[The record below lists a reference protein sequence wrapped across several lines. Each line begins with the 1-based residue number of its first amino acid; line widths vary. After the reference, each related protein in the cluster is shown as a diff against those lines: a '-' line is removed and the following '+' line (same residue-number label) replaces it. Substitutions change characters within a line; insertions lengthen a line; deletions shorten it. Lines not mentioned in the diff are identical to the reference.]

1 MIKKIFILSAVTA
14 FLGLSAQKTH
24 TVAPK
29 ETPYGISKQ
38 YGLSIEELFQLNP
51 TKKESGL
58 KIGDVLTVSKTGSST
73 KTVTPKETPVK
84 TTPVASGTV
93 SGKTGTITLQPKQTI
108 YGITK
113 QYKISEADLRKL
125 NPELDSHLKIG
136 DKITLPLDNIQ
147 KYSDSAS
154 TNVAQTTTVVEKT
167 PEVKT
172 VTKTETVTSQPAK
185 GLYVVQEKDNY
196 YKISR
201 QFNLTQ
207 KQLFALNP
215 GLETAG
221 LKPGESIRVSG
232 SESSNAIKVEDNSQ
246 SHTISAPV
254 TKTVTTTQTSAP
266 NATSSASGNTS
277 TSEDDYVTY
286 TVQSGDTMFSIMNHF
301 NVTLDQLITLN
312 PNLSDGLKAG
322 MTLKIKKQDPMYSKK
337 AGDVLS
343 VVLMLPFGF
352 DANDAKYRTM
362 SMDFL
367 TGAKLAAERNAKT
380 GQKLDI
386 KVVDA
391 GNENTFK
398 NSLSQIN
405 QDNTDLIVGP
415 FFKSSIL
422 EVLNYVKQ
430 KSIPVVAPF
439 ANSPELFDYNN
450 LIIIETENSVYSD
463 RIVKEV
469 GQVYQ
474 DQKIYIVA
482 DNSKANANA
491 IKAGLDKS
499 LSKANVVIVN
509 SSNDIQL
516 ENNMMTGQSVP
527 VIAVLADDDESAGSA
542 FASKII
548 ALGKQTDGVKAFSM
562 FYSPS
567 FEKNVDDLSKASLV
581 YLMDRKINYDGD
593 FEKQILADYK
603 AKYCKA
609 PSKYAVIGFDV
620 MNDMLTRENK
630 KGEIFK
636 QIGKSQTQLATKFE
650 FVKAKPNG
658 AYINNGYRVV
668 RLMQ

>member
-1 MIKKIFILSAVTA
+1 MINKIFILSAVAA

-29 ETPYGISKQ
+29 ETPYGISRQ
-38 YGLSIEELFQLNP
+38 YGLSIDELYSLNP
-51 TKKESGL
+51 SKKEGGL
-58 KIGDVLTVSKTGSST
+58 KIGDILVISKTGSSS
-73 KTVTPKETPVK
+73 KTVTTKAAPT
-84 TTPVASGTV
+84 SV
-93 SGKTGTITLQPKQTI
+93 SAKTGTIILQPKQTV

-125 NPELDSHLKIG
+125 NPQLDSNLKIG
-136 DKITLPLDNIQ
+136 DKITLPLDSIQ
-147 KYSDSAS
+147 KYADSAS
-154 TNVAQTTTVVEKT
+154 NSAQATAVVETK
-167 PEVKT
+167 PEVKA
-172 VTKTETVTSQPAK
+172 VAKTETVTSEPAK
-185 GLYVVQEKDNY
+185 GTYVVQAKDNY
-196 YKISR
+196 YKISK

-215 GLETAG
+215 GLESTG
-221 LKPGESIRVSG
+221 LKPGETINVSG
-232 SESSNAIKVEDNSQ
+232 SDLINVEDNSQ
-246 SHTISAPV
+246 NNATSAPV
-254 TKTVTTTQTSAP
+254 TKAVASQTSAP
-266 NATSSASGNTS
+266 SASSAASGNTS

-286 TVQSGDTMFSIMNHF
+286 TVQSGDTMFSIMNRF

-312 PNLSDGLKAG
+312 PSLVDGLKAG
-322 MTLKIKKQDPMYSKK
+322 MILKIKKQDPMYSKK
-337 AGDVLS
+337 SGDVLS

-352 DANDAKYRTM
+352 DANDAKYRTL

-367 TGAKLAAERNAKT
+367 TGAKLAAERNAKA

-386 KVVDA
+386 KVIDA

-415 FFKSSIL
+415 FFKSSVL
-422 EVLNYVKQ
+422 EVLNHVKE
-430 KSIPVVAPF
+430 KKIPVVAPF
-439 ANSPELFDYNN
+439 ANSSDLFDYSN

-469 GQVYQ
+469 AQVYQ

-491 IKAGLDKS
+491 IKAGLEKS
-499 LSKANVVIVN
+499 LSKANIVIVN
-509 SSNDIQL
+509 SSSEIQL

-527 VIAVLADDDESAGSA
+527 VIAVLADDDDSAGSA
-542 FASKII
+542 FASKMIS
-548 ALGKQTDGVKAFSM
+548 LGKQTDGVKAFSM
-562 FYSPS
+562 FYNAS
-567 FEKNVDDLSKASLV
+567 FEKNIDDLSKTNLV
-581 YLMDRKINYDGD
+581 YLMDRKINYEGD
-593 FEKQILADYK
+593 FEKEILAAYK
-603 AKYCKA
+603 AKYCKS

-636 QIGKSQTQLATKFE
+636 QINKSQTQLATKFE

>member
-1 MIKKIFILSAVTA
+1 MINKIFILSAVIA

-29 ETPYGISKQ
+29 ETPYGISRQ
-38 YGLSIEELFQLNP
+38 YGLSIDELYQLNP
-51 TKKESGL
+51 SKKESGL

-73 KTVTPKETPVK
+73 KTVTPKVTPVK
-84 TTPVASGTV
+84 TTPVAPANV
-93 SGKTGTITLQPKQTI
+93 SGKTGTITLQPKQTV

-147 KYSDSAS
+147 KYADSAS
-154 TNVAQTTTVVEKT
+154 TSVSQTMTVVEKT

-172 VTKTETVTSQPAK
+172 VTKTETVASEPAK
-185 GLYVVQEKDNY
+185 GMYVVQAKDNY
-196 YKISR
+196 YKISK

-215 GLETAG
+215 DLETTG
-221 LKPGESIRVSG
+221 LKPGEAIKVSG
-232 SESSNAIKVEDNSQ
+232 SDLINVEDNSQ
-246 SHTISAPV
+246 NNTISAPV
-254 TKTVTTTQTSAP
+254 TKTVSTIQAQTSAP
-266 NATSSASGNTS
+266 SATSSASGNTS

-312 PNLSDGLKAG
+312 PNLSEGLKAG

-367 TGAKLAAERNAKT
+367 TGAKLAAERNAKI

-439 ANSPELFDYNN
+439 ANSPDLFDYNN

-469 GQVYQ
+469 SQVYQ

-491 IKAGLDKS
+491 IKAGLEKS

-567 FEKNVDDLSKASLV
+567 FEKNVDDLSRSSLV

-593 FEKQILADYK
+593 FEKQVLADYK
-603 AKYCKA
+603 AKYCKS

-636 QIGKSQTQLATKFE
+636 QINKSQTQLATKFE

>member
-1 MIKKIFILSAVTA
+1 MIKKIFILSGLIG

-24 TVAPK
+24 TVIAK

-38 YGLSIEELFQLNP
+38 YGLTVDELYRMNP
-51 TKKESGL
+51 SVKDNGL
-58 KIGDVLTVSKTGSST
+58 KIGDVIVVSKSGSST
-73 KTVTPKETPVK
+73 KTATSKPAATTASVK
-84 TTPVASGTV
+84 

-113 QYKISEADLRKL
+113 QYQISEADLRKL
-125 NPELDSHLKIG
+125 NPELDSHMKIG
-136 DKITLPLDNIQ
+136 DKITLPSDNIQ
-147 KYSDSAS
+147 KFGGSA
-154 TNVAQTTTVVEKT
+154 TATVAQTKTTERPT
-167 PEVKT
+167 EVKT
-172 VTKTETVTSQPAK
+172 VTKTETISSDK
-185 GLYVVQEKDNY
+185 GLYIVQPKDNY

-215 GLETAG
+215 GLEASG
-221 LKPGESIRVSG
+221 LKPGEAIRVSNG
-232 SESSNAIKVEDNSQ
+232 NATVNSASSDSIKVEDNSQ
-246 SHTISAPV
+246 SNATSAPV
-254 TKTVTTTQTSAP
+254 TETTRTV
-266 NATSSASGNTS
+266 SASEPVS
-277 TSEDDYVTY
+277 SSISSSEDDYVTY
-286 TVQSGDTMFSIMNHF
+286 TVQSGDTMFSIMNRF
-301 NVTLDQLITLN
+301 NVTLDQLISLN
-312 PNLSDGLKAG
+312 PNLADGLKAG

-337 AGDVLS
+337 SGDVLS

-367 TGAKLAAERNAKT
+367 TGAKLAAERNAT
-380 GQKLDI
+380 NGQKLDI

-391 GNENTFK
+391 GNETTFK

-405 QDNTDLIVGP
+405 PDNTDLIVGP
-415 FFKSSIL
+415 FFKSSVL
-422 EVLNYVKQ
+422 EVLRFVNDK
-430 KSIPVVAPF
+430 KIPVVAPF
-439 ANSPELFDYNN
+439 ANSEDLFDYSN

-491 IKAGLDKS
+491 IKAGLEKS
-499 LSKANVVIVN
+499 LSKPNVVIVN
-509 SSNDIQL
+509 SSSDIQL

-527 VIAVLADDDESAGSA
+527 VIAILADDDESAGAA

-548 ALGKQTDGVKAFSM
+548 ALGKQTEGVKAFSM

-593 FEKQILADYK
+593 FEKEILAAYK
-603 AKYCKA
+603 GKYCKT

>member
-1 MIKKIFILSAVTA
+1 MIKKIFILSGLIG

-24 TVAPK
+24 TVLAK

-38 YGLSIEELFQLNP
+38 YGLTVDELYQLNP
-51 TKKESGL
+51 SKRDGGL
-58 KIGDVLTVSKTGSST
+58 KIGDVIVVSKGGGGT
-73 KTVTPKETPVK
+73 KTVASTPASTNSVAK
-84 TTPVASGTV
+84 T
-93 SGKTGTITLQPKQTI
+93 GKTGTITLKPKQTI

-113 QYKISEADLRKL
+113 QYQISEADLRKL
-125 NPELDSHLKIG
+125 NPELDSHMKIG
-136 DKITLPLDNIQ
+136 EKITLPLDNIQ
-147 KYSDSAS
+147 KFGGSSSA
-154 TNVAQTTTVVEKT
+154 TVAQTTTTTEK
-167 PEVKT
+167 PAEVKT
-172 VTKTETVTSQPAK
+172 VTKTEAASSDK
-185 GLYVVQEKDNY
+185 GLYVVQAKDNY

-215 GLETAG
+215 GLESTG
-221 LKPGESIRVSG
+221 LKPGEAIRVSG
-232 SESSNAIKVEDNSQ
+232 SDVVAGSNSIKVEDNSQ
-246 SHTISAPV
+246 SNTTSAPA
-254 TKTVTTTQTSAP
+254 TKTTTQTTVSEP
-266 NATSSASGNTS
+266 VKTS
-277 TSEDDYVTY
+277 TVAVSSEDDFVTY
-286 TVQSGDTMFSIMNHF
+286 TVQSGDTMFSIMNRF
-301 NVTLDQLITLN
+301 NVTLDQLISLN

-337 AGDVLS
+337 SGDVLS
-343 VVLMLPFGF
+343 VVLMLPFGY

-367 TGAKLAAERNAKT
+367 TGAKLAAERNAT
-380 GQKLDI
+380 NGQKLDI

-391 GNENTFK
+391 GNETTFK

-405 QDNTDLIVGP
+405 PDNTDLIVGP
-415 FFKSSIL
+415 FFKSSVL
-422 EVLNYVKQ
+422 EVLRFVNDK
-430 KSIPVVAPF
+430 KIPVVAPF
-439 ANSPELFDYNN
+439 ANSEDLFDYSN

-491 IKAGLDKS
+491 IKAGLEKS
-499 LSKANVVIVN
+499 LSKPNVVIVN
-509 SSNDIQL
+509 SSSEIQL

-527 VIAVLADDDESAGSA
+527 VIAILADDDESAGNA

-548 ALGKQTDGVKAFSM
+548 ALGKQTEGVKAFSM

-593 FEKQILADYK
+593 FEKEILAAYK
-603 AKYCKA
+603 GKYCKT

>member
-1 MIKKIFILSAVTA
+1 MIKKIFILSALAA

-29 ETPYGISKQ
+29 ETPYGISRQ
-38 YGLSIEELFQLNP
+38 YGLSIDELYQLNP
-51 TKKESGL
+51 SKKDGGL
-58 KIGDVLTVSKTGSST
+58 KIGDVLVVAKTGNSV
-73 KTVTPKETPVK
+73 KAVTPVK
-84 TTPVASGTV
+84 ATPATSGPV
-93 SGKTGTITLQPKQTI
+93 SGKTGTITLQPKQTV

-136 DKITLPLDNIQ
+136 DKITLPLDRVQ
-147 KYSDSAS
+147 KYADSA
-154 TNVAQTTTVVEKT
+154 ATTTVLEKT
-167 PEVKT
+167 AEEKT
-172 VTKTETVTSQPAK
+172 VTTTETVTTEPAK
-185 GLYVVQEKDNY
+185 GMYIIQERDNY
-196 YKISR
+196 YKISK

-215 GLETAG
+215 GLETTG
-221 LKPGESIRVSG
+221 LKPGEAIKVSG
-232 SESSNAIKVEDNSQ
+232 SDLINVEDNSQ
-246 SHTISAPV
+246 NSSTSAPV
-254 TKTVTTTQTSAP
+254 TKTVSTPLASAP
-266 NATSSASGNTS
+266 SATSSASGNTS

-301 NVTLDQLITLN
+301 NVTLDQLISLN
-312 PNLSDGLKAG
+312 PNLVDGLKAG

-367 TGAKLAAERNAKT
+367 TGAKLAAERNANA

-391 GNENTFK
+391 GNEITFK

-415 FFKSSIL
+415 FFKSSVL

-430 KSIPVVAPF
+430 KNIPVVAPF
-439 ANSPELFDYNN
+439 ANSQDLFDYKN
-450 LIIIETENSVYSD
+450 LIIIETESSVYSD

-469 GQVYQ
+469 SQVYQ

-482 DNSKANANA
+482 DHSKANANA
-491 IKAGLDKS
+491 IKTGLEKS
-499 LSKANVVIVN
+499 LSKANVVIV
-509 SSNDIQL
+509 SSSAEIQL

-527 VIAVLADDDESAGSA
+527 VIAVLADDDDAAGSA

-548 ALGKQTDGVKAFSM
+548 ALGKQTEGIKAFSM

-567 FEKNVDDLSKASLV
+567 FEKNADDLSKASLV

-593 FEKQILADYK
+593 FEKEILAAYK

>member
-1 MIKKIFILSAVTA
+1 MIKKIFILSGLIA

-38 YGLSIEELFQLNP
+38 YGLTIDELYQLNP
-51 TKKESGL
+51 SKKEGGL
-58 KIGDVLTVSKTGSST
+58 KIGDIIVVSKSGGSS
-73 KTVTPKETPVK
+73 K
-84 TTPVASGTV
+84 TTTSTTAPVTSGNKN
-93 SGKTGTITLQPKQTI
+93 GKTGTIILQPKQTI

-113 QYKISEADLRKL
+113 QYNISEADLRKL
-125 NPELDSHLKIG
+125 NPELDSHMKIG
-136 DKITLPLDNIQ
+136 DLITLPLDNIGRYGGNTVTA
-147 KYSDSAS
+147 KPA
-154 TNVAQTTTVVEKT
+154 TTTPAE
-167 PEVKT
+167 
-172 VTKTETVTSQPAK
+172 TKTIPKETVSETGK
-185 GLYVVQEKDNY
+185 GTYVVQAKDNY

-215 GLETAG
+215 GLETTG
-221 LKPGESIRVSG
+221 LKPGEAIRVSG
-232 SESSNAIKVEDNSQ
+232 SYDSNSIKVEDNSQ
-246 SHTISAPV
+246 NNTISAPV
-254 TKTVTTTQTSAP
+254 TKTTSQTTTVSEPVKTVSNSTFPTS
-266 NATSSASGNTS
+266 
-277 TSEDDYVTY
+277 SEDDYVTY

-312 PNLSDGLKAG
+312 PSLSNGLKAG

-337 AGDVLS
+337 NGDVLS

-367 TGAKLAAERNAKT
+367 TGAKLAAERNAGS

-386 KVVDA
+386 KVIDA

-405 QDNTDLIVGP
+405 QDNTDLVVGP
-415 FFKSSIL
+415 FFKSSVL
-422 EVLNYVKQ
+422 EVLNYVNDK
-430 KSIPVVAPF
+430 KIPVVAPF

-469 GQVYQ
+469 SQVYK

-491 IKAGLDKS
+491 IKAGLEKS
-499 LSKANVVIVN
+499 LSKANIVLVN
-509 SSNDIQL
+509 SSSDIQL

-527 VIAVLADDDESAGSA
+527 VIAVLADDDESAGAA

-548 ALGKQTDGVKAFSM
+548 ALGKQTEGVKAFSM

-593 FEKQILADYK
+593 FEKEILADYK
-603 AKYCKA
+603 AKYCKT

-668 RLMQ
+668 RLIQ

>member
-1 MIKKIFILSAVTA
+1 MIKKIFILSGLIG

-38 YGLSIEELFQLNP
+38 YGITIDELYQLNP
-51 TKKESGL
+51 SKKEGGL
-58 KIGDVLTVSKTGSST
+58 KIGDVIVVSKSGSS
-73 KTVTPKETPVK
+73 K
-84 TTPVASGTV
+84 TTASTSSPVTTTSVNKT
-93 SGKTGTITLQPKQTI
+93 GKTGTITLQPKQTI

-113 QYKISEADLRKL
+113 QYQISESELRKL
-125 NPELDSHLKIG
+125 NPELDSHMKIG
-136 DKITLPLDNIQ
+136 DKIILPLDNLQ
-147 KYSDSAS
+147 KFGGSAPA
-154 TNVAQTTTVVEKT
+154 TVVQTTTTTTTEK
-167 PEVKT
+167 PAEVKT
-172 VTKTETVTSQPAK
+172 VTKTETNSSDK
-185 GLYVVQEKDNY
+185 GLYVVQAKDNY

-215 GLETAG
+215 GLETTG
-221 LKPGESIRVSG
+221 LKPGEAIRVSG
-232 SESSNAIKVEDNSQ
+232 SDSAASSSNSIKVEDNSQ
-246 SHTISAPV
+246 SNTTSAPV
-254 TKTVTTTQTSAP
+254 TKTTTQTTVSEPAKIS
-266 NATSSASGNTS
+266 NAIS
-277 TSEDDYVTY
+277 SEDDYVTY
-286 TVQSGDTMFSIMNHF
+286 TVQSGDTMFSIMSRF
-301 NVTLDQLITLN
+301 NATLDQLISLN
-312 PNLSDGLKAG
+312 PNLADGLKAG
-322 MTLKIKKQDPMYSKK
+322 MTLKIKKQDPTYSKK
-337 AGDVLS
+337 NGDVLS
-343 VVLMLPFGF
+343 VVLMLPFGY

-362 SMDFL
+362 SIDFL
-367 TGAKLAAERNAKT
+367 TGAKLAAERNAT
-380 GQKLDI
+380 NGQKLDI

-391 GNENTFK
+391 GNETTFK

-405 QDNTDLIVGP
+405 PENTDLIVGP
-415 FFKSSIL
+415 FFKSSVL
-422 EVLNYVKQ
+422 EVLRFVNDK
-430 KSIPVVAPF
+430 KIPVVAPF
-439 ANSPELFDYNN
+439 ANSEDLFDYSN

-463 RIVKEV
+463 RIVKEI

-491 IKAGLDKS
+491 IKAGLEKS
-499 LSKANVVIVN
+499 LSKPNVVIVN
-509 SSNDIQL
+509 SSSEIQL

-527 VIAVLADDDESAGSA
+527 VIAVLADDDESAGAA
-542 FASKII
+542 FASKVI
-548 ALGKQTDGVKAFSM
+548 ALGKQTEGVKAFSM

-593 FEKQILADYK
+593 FEKEILAAYK
-603 AKYCKA
+603 GKYCKT

>member
-1 MIKKIFILSAVTA
+1 MIKKIFILSGLIS

-24 TVAPK
+24 TVLAK

-38 YGLSIEELFQLNP
+38 YGLTVDELYRMNP
-51 TKKESGL
+51 SAKDNGL
-58 KIGDVLTVSKTGSST
+58 KIGDVIVVSKNGAGSKS
-73 KTVTPKETPVK
+73 
-84 TTPVASGTV
+84 TTPVSTTPAAK

-113 QYKISEADLRKL
+113 QYQISEADLRKL
-125 NPELDSHLKIG
+125 NPELDSHMKIG

-147 KYSDSAS
+147 KFGGSFSSTVAKGSTEKPTDVKPAVKTEAS
-154 TNVAQTTTVVEKT
+154 TD
-167 PEVKT
+167 
-172 VTKTETVTSQPAK
+172 K
-185 GLYVVQEKDNY
+185 GLYIVQAKDNY

-215 GLETAG
+215 GLETSG
-221 LKPGESIRVSG
+221 LKPGEAIRI
-232 SESSNAIKVEDNSQ
+232 SESDSITGSSSNSIKIEDNYQ
-246 SHTISAPV
+246 NNTASAPA
-254 TKTVTTTQTSAP
+254 TQTINETVSEPVKSASA
-266 NATSSASGNTS
+266 ATSS
-277 TSEDDYVTY
+277 EDDFVTY
-286 TVQSGDTMFSIMNHF
+286 TVQSGDTMFGIMNRF
-301 NVTLDQLITLN
+301 NVTLDQLISLN
-312 PNLSDGLKAG
+312 PNLADGLKAG

-337 AGDVLS
+337 SGDVLS

-367 TGAKLAAERNAKT
+367 TGAKLAAERNAKS

-405 QDNTDLIVGP
+405 PDNTDLIIGP
-415 FFKSSIL
+415 FFKSSVL
-422 EVLNYVKQ
+422 EVLRFVNDK
-430 KSIPVVAPF
+430 KIPVVAPF
-439 ANSPELFDYNN
+439 ANSEDLFDYNN

-474 DQKIYIVA
+474 DQKIFIVA

-491 IKAGLDKS
+491 IKAGLEKS
-499 LSKANVVIVN
+499 LSKPNVVIVN
-509 SSNDIQL
+509 SSSEIQL
-516 ENNMMTGQSVP
+516 ENNMMTGQLVP
-527 VIAVLADDDESAGSA
+527 VIAILADDDESAGAA

-593 FEKQILADYK
+593 FEKEILAAYK
-603 AKYCKA
+603 DKYCKTH
-609 PSKYAVIGFDV
+609 SKYAVIGFDV

>member
-1 MIKKIFILSAVTA
+1 MINKIFILSAVAA

-29 ETPYGISKQ
+29 ETPYGISRQ
-38 YGLSIEELFQLNP
+38 YGLSIDELYSLNP
-51 TKKESGL
+51 SKKEGGL
-58 KIGDVLTVSKTGSST
+58 KIGDILVISKTGSSS
-73 KTVTPKETPVK
+73 KTVTTKAAPT
-84 TTPVASGTV
+84 SV
-93 SGKTGTITLQPKQTI
+93 SAKTGTIILQPKQTV

-125 NPELDSHLKIG
+125 NPQLDSNLKIG
-136 DKITLPLDNIQ
+136 DKITLPLDSIQ
-147 KYSDSAS
+147 KYADSAS
-154 TNVAQTTTVVEKT
+154 NSAQATAVVETK
-167 PEVKT
+167 PEVKA
-172 VTKTETVTSQPAK
+172 VAKTETVTSEPAK
-185 GLYVVQEKDNY
+185 GTYVVQAKDNY
-196 YKISR
+196 YKISK

-215 GLETAG
+215 GLESTG
-221 LKPGESIRVSG
+221 LKPGETINVSG
-232 SESSNAIKVEDNSQ
+232 SDLINMQDNSQ
-246 SHTISAPV
+246 NNATSAPV
-254 TKTVTTTQTSAP
+254 TKAVASQTSAP
-266 NATSSASGNTS
+266 SASSAASGNTS

-286 TVQSGDTMFSIMNHF
+286 TVQSGDTMFSIMNRF

-312 PNLSDGLKAG
+312 PSLVDGLKAG
-322 MTLKIKKQDPMYSKK
+322 MILKIKKQDPMYSKK
-337 AGDVLS
+337 SGDVLS

-352 DANDAKYRTM
+352 DANDAKYRTL

-367 TGAKLAAERNAKT
+367 TGAKLAAERNAKA

-386 KVVDA
+386 KVIDA

-415 FFKSSIL
+415 FFKSSVL
-422 EVLNYVKQ
+422 EVLNHVKE
-430 KSIPVVAPF
+430 KKIPVVAPF
-439 ANSPELFDYNN
+439 ANSSDLFDYSN

-469 GQVYQ
+469 AQVYQ

-491 IKAGLDKS
+491 IKAGLEKS
-499 LSKANVVIVN
+499 LSKANIVIVN
-509 SSNDIQL
+509 SSSEIQL

-527 VIAVLADDDESAGSA
+527 VIAVLADDDDSAGSA
-542 FASKII
+542 FASKMIS
-548 ALGKQTDGVKAFSM
+548 LGKQTDGVKAFSM
-562 FYSPS
+562 FYNAS
-567 FEKNVDDLSKASLV
+567 FEKNIDDLSKTNLV
-581 YLMDRKINYDGD
+581 YLMDRKINYEGD
-593 FEKQILADYK
+593 FEKEILAAYK
-603 AKYCKA
+603 AKYCKS

-636 QIGKSQTQLATKFE
+636 QINKSQTQLATKFE

>member
-1 MIKKIFILSAVTA
+1 MINKIFILSAVVA

-29 ETPYGISKQ
+29 ETPYGISRQ
-38 YGLSIEELFQLNP
+38 YGLSIDELYQLNP
-51 TKKESGL
+51 SKKDGGL
-58 KIGDVLTVSKTGSST
+58 KIGDVLVVAKTGTAT
-73 KTVTPKETPVK
+73 KTVTPKVTQ
-84 TTPVASGTV
+84 VATV
-93 SGKTGTITLQPKQTI
+93 SASGKTGTITLQPKQTV

-113 QYKISEADLRKL
+113 QYKISEADIRKL

-147 KYSDSAS
+147 KYADSSAS
-154 TNVAQTTTVVEKT
+154 TAVAQTTPVVEKT
-167 PEVKT
+167 SEVKPIS
-172 VTKTETVTSQPAK
+172 KTESATSEPAK
-185 GLYVVQEKDNY
+185 GMYVVQAKDNY
-196 YKISR
+196 YKISK

-215 GLETAG
+215 GLETTG
-221 LKPGESIRVSG
+221 LKPGEAIKVSG
-232 SESSNAIKVEDNSQ
+232 SDLISVEDNSQ
-246 SHTISAPV
+246 NNTNSAPV
-254 TKTVTTTQTSAP
+254 TQPVSAAQTQTSAP
-266 NATSSASGNTS
+266 SATTSASGKTS

-301 NVTLDQLITLN
+301 NVTLDQLISLN

-367 TGAKLAAERNAKT
+367 TGAKLAAERNAKS

-391 GNENTFK
+391 GNEVTFK

-430 KSIPVVAPF
+430 KNIPVVAPF
-439 ANSPELFDYNN
+439 ANSPDLFDYNN

-469 GQVYQ
+469 SQVYQ

-491 IKAGLDKS
+491 IKTGLEKS

-509 SSNDIQL
+509 SSADIQL

-527 VIAVLADDDESAGSA
+527 VIAVLADDDDSAGAA

-548 ALGKQTDGVKAFSM
+548 ALGKQTSGVKAFSM

-567 FEKNVDDLSKASLV
+567 FEKNVDDLSRSSLV

-593 FEKQILADYK
+593 FEKEILAAYK

-650 FVKAKPNG
+650 FVKARPNG

>member
-1 MIKKIFILSAVTA
+1 MIKKIFILSGLIG

-38 YGLSIEELFQLNP
+38 YGLTIDELYRMNP
-51 TKKESGL
+51 SAKENGL
-58 KIGDVLTVSKTGSST
+58 KIGDVIIVSKNGGNA
-73 KTVTPKETPVK
+73 KP
-84 TTPVASGTV
+84 TTSVSAPAASPAK
-93 SGKTGTITLQPKQTI
+93 SGKTGFITLQPKQTI

-113 QYKISEADLRKL
+113 QYQISEADLRKL
-125 NPELDSHLKIG
+125 NPELDSHMKIG
-136 DKITLPLDNIQ
+136 DKIILPLDNIQ
-147 KYSDSAS
+147 KFGGSAPA
-154 TNVAQTTTVVEKT
+154 TVAQTTTATTTEK
-167 PEVKT
+167 PVEVKT
-172 VTKTETVTSQPAK
+172 VTKTETVSSDK
-185 GLYVVQEKDNY
+185 GLYVVQTKDNY

-215 GLETAG
+215 GLESSG
-221 LKPGESIRVSG
+221 LKPGEAIRVSG
-232 SESSNAIKVEDNSQ
+232 SDVVASSSQSIKVEDNSQ
-246 SHTISAPV
+246 SDTSSAPI
-254 TKTVTTTQTSAP
+254 TKTTTQTTVSEPAK
-266 NATSSASGNTS
+266 TSSSVTS
-277 TSEDDYVTY
+277 SEDDFVTY
-286 TVQSGDTMFSIMNHF
+286 TVQSGDTMFSIMNRF
-301 NVTLDQLITLN
+301 NVTLDQLISLN
-312 PNLSDGLKAG
+312 PNLADGLKAG

-367 TGAKLAAERNAKT
+367 TGAKLAAERNAAN

-415 FFKSSIL
+415 FFKSSVV
-422 EVLNYVKQ
+422 EVLNYVNDK
-430 KSIPVVAPF
+430 KIPVVAPF
-439 ANSPELFDYNN
+439 ANAPELFDYNN

-469 GQVYQ
+469 SQVYK
-474 DQKIYIVA
+474 DQKIFIVA

-491 IKAGLDKS
+491 IKAGLEKS
-499 LSKANVVIVN
+499 LPKANVVIVN

-527 VIAVLADDDESAGSA
+527 VIAILADDDESAGNA

-548 ALGKQTDGVKAFSM
+548 SLGKQTEGVKAFSM

-593 FEKQILADYK
+593 FEKEILAAYK
-603 AKYCKA
+603 AKYCKT

>member
-1 MIKKIFILSAVTA
+1 MINKIFILSAVIA

-38 YGLSIEELFQLNP
+38 YGLSIDELYKLNP
-51 TKKESGL
+51 SKKDGGL
-58 KIGDVLTVSKTGSST
+58 KIGDVLVVAKTGSSA
-73 KTVTPKETPVK
+73 KTVTTKVSP
-84 TTPVASGTV
+84 TTVVST
-93 SGKTGTITLQPKQTI
+93 SGKTGTIILQPKQTV

-147 KYSDSAS
+147 KYSDSSANVTQS
-154 TNVAQTTTVVEKT
+154 TTIAETK
-167 PEVKT
+167 PA
-172 VTKTETVTSQPAK
+172 TKTETLTSQAGK
-185 GLYVVQEKDNY
+185 GLYVVQAKDNY
-196 YKISR
+196 YKISK

-215 GLETAG
+215 GLETTG
-221 LKPGESIRVSG
+221 LKPGEAIKVSG
-232 SESSNAIKVEDNSQ
+232 SDLINVEDNSQ
-246 SHTISAPV
+246 NNTISAPV
-254 TKTVTTTQTSAP
+254 TKTVATTQTQTSAP
-266 NATSSASGNTS
+266 SATSSASGNTS

-312 PNLSDGLKAG
+312 PNLVDGLKAG

-337 AGDVLS
+337 SGDILS

-367 TGAKLAAERNAKT
+367 TGAKLAAERNAKI

-422 EVLNYVKQ
+422 EVLNYVNDK
-430 KSIPVVAPF
+430 KIPVVAPF
-439 ANSPELFDYNN
+439 ANSEDLFDYNN

-469 GQVYQ
+469 AQVYQ

-491 IKAGLDKS
+491 IKTGLEKS
-499 LSKANVVIVN
+499 LPKANVVIVN

-548 ALGKQTDGVKAFSM
+548 ALGKQTEGVKAFSM
-562 FYSPS
+562 FYNAS

-593 FEKQILADYK
+593 FEKEILADYK

-636 QIGKSQTQLATKFE
+636 QINKSQTQLATKFE

>member
-1 MIKKIFILSAVTA
+1 MINKIFILSAVTA

-29 ETPYGISKQ
+29 ETPYGISRQ
-38 YGLSIEELFQLNP
+38 YGLSIDELYQLNP
-51 TKKESGL
+51 SKKDEGL
-58 KIGDVLTVSKTGSST
+58 KIGDILVVAKTGSAT
-73 KTVTPKETPVK
+73 KTVTTKVTPATAV
-84 TTPVASGTV
+84 TT
-93 SGKTGTITLQPKQTI
+93 SGKTGTITLQPKQTV

-125 NPELDSHLKIG
+125 NPQLDSNLKIG
-136 DKITLPLDNIQ
+136 DKITLPLDSIQ
-147 KYSDSAS
+147 KYADSAS
-154 TNVAQTTTVVEKT
+154 NVAQTTTVAET
-167 PEVKT
+167 QPEVKT
-172 VTKTETVTSQPAK
+172 VTKTETVTSEPAK
-185 GLYVVQEKDNY
+185 GSYVVQAKDNY
-196 YKISR
+196 YKISK

-215 GLETAG
+215 GLESTG
-221 LKPGESIRVSG
+221 LKPGETIKVSG
-232 SESSNAIKVEDNSQ
+232 SDLINVEDNSQ
-246 SHTISAPV
+246 NSSTSAPV
-254 TKTVTTTQTSAP
+254 TKTVTTTQTPVPSAM
-266 NATSSASGNTS
+266 SSASGNTS

-286 TVQSGDTMFSIMNHF
+286 SVQSGDTMFSIMNHF

-312 PNLSDGLKAG
+312 PSLSGGLKAG

-367 TGAKLAAERNAKT
+367 TGAKLAAERNAST

-391 GNENTFK
+391 GNEVTFK

-422 EVLNYVKQ
+422 EVLNYVKE
-430 KSIPVVAPF
+430 KKIPVVAPF
-439 ANSPELFDYNN
+439 ANSADLFDYSN
-450 LIIIETENSVYSD
+450 LIIVETENSVYSD

-469 GQVYQ
+469 SQVYQ

-491 IKAGLDKS
+491 IKAGLEKS
-499 LSKANVVIVN
+499 LSKANIVIVN
-509 SSNDIQL
+509 SSNEIQL

-527 VIAVLADDDESAGSA
+527 VIAVLADDDDSAGNA
-542 FASKII
+542 FASKLIS
-548 ALGKQTDGVKAFSM
+548 LGKQNDGVKAFSM
-562 FYSPS
+562 FYNAS
-567 FEKNVDDLSKASLV
+567 FEKNVDDLSKTSLV
-581 YLMDRKINYDGD
+581 YLMDRKINYEGD
-593 FEKQILADYK
+593 FEKEILAAYK

-636 QIGKSQTQLATKFE
+636 QINKSQTQLATKFE

>member
-1 MIKKIFILSAVTA
+1 MIKKIFILSGLIG

-38 YGLSIEELFQLNP
+38 YGLTVDELYRLNP
-51 TKKESGL
+51 SAKENGL
-58 KIGDVLTVSKTGSST
+58 KIGDVVLVSKSGSASKSVVSAPAVTSATKAGKTGS
-73 KTVTPKETPVK
+73 
-84 TTPVASGTV
+84 
-93 SGKTGTITLQPKQTI
+93 ITLQPKQTI

-113 QYKISEADLRKL
+113 QYQISESELRKL
-125 NPELDSHLKIG
+125 NPELDSHMKIG

-147 KYSDSAS
+147 KFGGSAPA
-154 TNVAQTTTVVEKT
+154 TVVQTTTTTTTEK
-167 PEVKT
+167 PAEVKT
-172 VTKTETVTSQPAK
+172 VTKTETTSSDK
-185 GLYVVQEKDNY
+185 GLYVVQAKDNY

-215 GLETAG
+215 GLETTG
-221 LKPGESIRVSG
+221 LKPGEAIRVSDTNTSSVP
-232 SESSNAIKVEDNSQ
+232 SEGIQVQDNSN
-246 SHTISAPV
+246 SNSSSAPV
-254 TKTVTTTQTSAP
+254 TETTRSALVK
-266 NATSSASGNTS
+266 NSSNTLS
-277 TSEDDYVTY
+277 AEDDYVTY
-286 TVQSGDTMFSIMNHF
+286 TVQNGDTMFSIMSRF
-301 NVTLDQLITLN
+301 NATLDQLISLN
-312 PNLSDGLKAG
+312 PNLADGLKAG

-337 AGDVLS
+337 SGDVLS
-343 VVLMLPFGF
+343 VVLMLPFGY

-362 SMDFL
+362 SIDFL
-367 TGAKLAAERNAKT
+367 TGAKLAAERNAT
-380 GQKLDI
+380 NGQKLDI

-391 GNENTFK
+391 GNETTFK

-405 QDNTDLIVGP
+405 PDNTDLIVGP
-415 FFKSSIL
+415 FFKSNVL
-422 EVLNYVKQ
+422 EVLRFVNDK
-430 KSIPVVAPF
+430 KIPVVAPF
-439 ANSPELFDYNN
+439 ANSEDLFDYSN

-491 IKAGLDKS
+491 IKAGLEKS
-499 LSKANVVIVN
+499 LSKPNVVIVN
-509 SSNDIQL
+509 SSSEIQL

-527 VIAVLADDDESAGSA
+527 VIAILADDDESAGAA
-542 FASKII
+542 FASKVI
-548 ALGKQTDGVKAFSM
+548 ALGKQTQGVKAFSM

-593 FEKQILADYK
+593 FEKEILAAYK
-603 AKYCKA
+603 GKYCKT

>member
-1 MIKKIFILSAVTA
+1 MIKKIFILSGLIG

-24 TVAPK
+24 TVLAK

-38 YGLSIEELFQLNP
+38 YGLTVDELYRMNP
-51 TKKESGL
+51 SVKDNGL
-58 KIGDVLTVSKTGSST
+58 KIGDVIVVSKSGSST
-73 KTVTPKETPVK
+73 KTATTKSAATATSVK
-84 TTPVASGTV
+84 TS
-93 SGKTGTITLQPKQTI
+93 KTGTITLQPKQTI

-113 QYKISEADLRKL
+113 QYQISEADLRKL
-125 NPELDSHLKIG
+125 NPELDSHMKIG

-147 KYSDSAS
+147 KFGGSAKAS
-154 TNVAQTTTVVEKT
+154 QATKTVTEK
-167 PEVKT
+167 PEDVKT
-172 VTKTETVTSQPAK
+172 VTKTETTSSDK
-185 GLYVVQEKDNY
+185 GLYIVQAKDNY

-215 GLETAG
+215 GLEASG
-221 LKPGESIRVSG
+221 LKPGEAIRVSG
-232 SESSNAIKVEDNSQ
+232 SDSVVTSSNSIKVEDNSQ
-246 SHTISAPV
+246 SNTTSAPV
-254 TKTVTTTQTSAP
+254 TETTRPA
-266 NATSSASGNTS
+266 SASEPVSS
-277 TSEDDYVTY
+277 TTASSEDDFVTY
-286 TVQSGDTMFSIMNHF
+286 TVQSGDTMFSIMNRF
-301 NVTLDQLITLN
+301 NVTLDQLISLN
-312 PNLSDGLKAG
+312 PNLADGLKAG

-337 AGDVLS
+337 SGDVLS

-367 TGAKLAAERNAKT
+367 TGAKLAAERNANN

-391 GNENTFK
+391 GNETTFK
-398 NSLSQIN
+398 NSLSQLN
-405 QDNTDLIVGP
+405 PDNTDLIVGP
-415 FFKSSIL
+415 FFKSSVL
-422 EVLNYVKQ
+422 EVLRFVNNK
-430 KSIPVVAPF
+430 KIPVVAPF
-439 ANSPELFDYNN
+439 ANSEDLFDYSN

-491 IKAGLDKS
+491 IKAGLEKS
-499 LSKANVVIVN
+499 LSKPNVVIVN
-509 SSNDIQL
+509 SSSDIQL

-527 VIAVLADDDESAGSA
+527 VIAILADDDESAGAA
-542 FASKII
+542 FSSKIV
-548 ALGKQTDGVKAFSM
+548 ALGKQTEGVKAFSM

-567 FEKNVDDLSKASLV
+567 FEKNVDDLSKANLV

-593 FEKQILADYK
+593 FEKEILAAYK
-603 AKYCKA
+603 AKYCKT

-668 RLMQ
+668 RLMP

>member
-1 MIKKIFILSAVTA
+1 MIKKIFILSALAA

-29 ETPYGISKQ
+29 ETPYGISRQ
-38 YGLSIEELFQLNP
+38 YGLSIDELYQLNP
-51 TKKESGL
+51 SKKDGGL
-58 KIGDVLTVSKTGSST
+58 KIGDVLVVAKTGNSV
-73 KTVTPKETPVK
+73 KAVTPVK
-84 TTPVASGTV
+84 ATPATSGPV
-93 SGKTGTITLQPKQTI
+93 SGKTGTITLQPKQTV

-136 DKITLPLDNIQ
+136 DKITLPLDRVQ
-147 KYSDSAS
+147 KYADSA
-154 TNVAQTTTVVEKT
+154 ATTTVLEKT
-167 PEVKT
+167 AEEKT
-172 VTKTETVTSQPAK
+172 VTTTETVTTEPAK
-185 GLYVVQEKDNY
+185 GMYITQERDNY
-196 YKISR
+196 YKISK

-215 GLETAG
+215 GLETTG
-221 LKPGESIRVSG
+221 LKPGEAIKVSG
-232 SESSNAIKVEDNSQ
+232 SDLINVEDNSQ
-246 SHTISAPV
+246 NSSTSAPV
-254 TKTVTTTQTSAP
+254 TKTVSTPLASAP
-266 NATSSASGNTS
+266 SATSSASGNTS

-301 NVTLDQLITLN
+301 NVTLDQLISLN
-312 PNLSDGLKAG
+312 PNLVDGLKAG

-367 TGAKLAAERNAKT
+367 TGAKLAAERNANA

-391 GNENTFK
+391 GNEITFK

-415 FFKSSIL
+415 FFKSSVL

-430 KSIPVVAPF
+430 KNIPVVAPF
-439 ANSPELFDYNN
+439 ANSQDLFDYKN
-450 LIIIETENSVYSD
+450 LIIIETESSVYSD

-469 GQVYQ
+469 SQVYQ

-482 DNSKANANA
+482 DHSKANANA
-491 IKAGLDKS
+491 IKTGLEKS
-499 LSKANVVIVN
+499 LSKANVVIV
-509 SSNDIQL
+509 SSSAEIQL

-527 VIAVLADDDESAGSA
+527 VIAVLADDDDAAGSA

-548 ALGKQTDGVKAFSM
+548 ALGKQTEGIKAFSM

-567 FEKNVDDLSKASLV
+567 FEKNADDLSKASLV

-593 FEKQILADYK
+593 FEKEILAAYK

>member
-1 MIKKIFILSAVTA
+1 MIKKIFILSGLIG

-38 YGLSIEELFQLNP
+38 YGLTIDELYRLNP
-51 TKKESGL
+51 SAKENGL
-58 KIGDVLTVSKTGSST
+58 KIGDVVVVSKSGSAS
-73 KTVTPKETPVK
+73 KSVVSAPAVTS
-84 TTPVASGTV
+84 VA
-93 SGKTGTITLQPKQTI
+93 KTGTITLQPKQTI

-113 QYKISEADLRKL
+113 QYQISESELRKL
-125 NPELDSHLKIG
+125 NPELDSHMKIG
-136 DKITLPLDNIQ
+136 DKIILPLDNIQ
-147 KYSDSAS
+147 KFGGSAP
-154 TNVAQTTTVVEKT
+154 VAAVVQTTTTTTEK
-167 PEVKT
+167 PAEVKT
-172 VTKTETVTSQPAK
+172 VTKTETTSSDK
-185 GLYVVQEKDNY
+185 GLYVVQAKDNY

-215 GLETAG
+215 GLETTG
-221 LKPGESIRVSG
+221 LKPGEAIRVSDVNNISVP
-232 SESSNAIKVEDNSQ
+232 SEGIQVQDNSN
-246 SHTISAPV
+246 SNLSSAPV
-254 TKTVTTTQTSAP
+254 TETTRSVPAK
-266 NATSSASGNTS
+266 NSSNTLPA
-277 TSEDDYVTY
+277 EDDYVTY
-286 TVQSGDTMFSIMNHF
+286 TVQNGDTMFSIMSRF
-301 NVTLDQLITLN
+301 NATLDQLISLN
-312 PNLSDGLKAG
+312 PNLADGLKAG
-322 MTLKIKKQDPMYSKK
+322 MTLKIKKQDPMYSKNE
-337 AGDVLS
+337 GDVLS

-367 TGAKLAAERNAKT
+367 TGAKLAAERNAT
-380 GQKLDI
+380 NGQKLDI

-391 GNENTFK
+391 GNETTFK
-398 NSLSQIN
+398 NSLSQLN
-405 QDNTDLIVGP
+405 PENTDLIVGP
-415 FFKSSIL
+415 FFKSNVL
-422 EVLNYVKQ
+422 EVLRFVNDK
-430 KSIPVVAPF
+430 KIPVVAPF
-439 ANSPELFDYNN
+439 ANSEDLFDYSN

-491 IKAGLDKS
+491 IKAGLEKS
-499 LSKANVVIVN
+499 LSKPNVVIVN
-509 SSNDIQL
+509 SSSEIQL

-527 VIAVLADDDESAGSA
+527 VIAVLADDDESAGAA
-542 FASKII
+542 FASKVI
-548 ALGKQTDGVKAFSM
+548 ALGKQTEGVKAFSM

-593 FEKQILADYK
+593 FEKEILAAYK
-603 AKYCKA
+603 GKYCKT

>member
-1 MIKKIFILSAVTA
+1 MIKKIFILSGLIG

-24 TVAPK
+24 TVLAK

-38 YGLSIEELFQLNP
+38 YGLTVDELYRLNP
-51 TKKESGL
+51 AVKANGL
-58 KIGDVLTVSKTGSST
+58 KIGDVIVVSKTGSGAKVTTSAPVSST
-73 KTVTPKETPVK
+73 NK
-84 TTPVASGTV
+84 

-113 QYKISEADLRKL
+113 QYQISEADLRKL
-125 NPELDSHLKIG
+125 NPELDSHMKIG

-147 KYSDSAS
+147 KFGGS
-154 TNVAQTTTVVEKT
+154 TKGTVVQATTTTMAEKPT
-167 PEVKT
+167 EVKT
-172 VTKTETVTSQPAK
+172 VTKTETTSSDK
-185 GLYVVQEKDNY
+185 GLYVVQAKDNY

-215 GLETAG
+215 GLESSG
-221 LKPGESIRVSG
+221 LKPGEAIRVSG
-232 SESSNAIKVEDNSQ
+232 SDSVATSNNSIKVEDNSQ
-246 SHTISAPV
+246 SNTTSAPV
-254 TKTVTTTQTSAP
+254 TETTRQTTFSEP
-266 NATSSASGNTS
+266 VNTSSNVFSS
-277 TSEDDYVTY
+277 DDDFVTY
-286 TVQSGDTMFSIMNHF
+286 TVQSGDTMFSIMNRF
-301 NVTLDQLITLN
+301 NVTLDQLISLN
-312 PNLSDGLKAG
+312 PNLVDGLKAG

-337 AGDVLS
+337 SGDVLS

-367 TGAKLAAERNAKT
+367 TGAKLAAERNAT
-380 GQKLDI
+380 DGQKLDI

-391 GNENTFK
+391 GNETTFK

-405 QDNTDLIVGP
+405 PDNTDLIVGP
-415 FFKSSIL
+415 FFKSSVL
-422 EVLNYVKQ
+422 EVLRFVNDK
-430 KSIPVVAPF
+430 KIPVVAPF
-439 ANSPELFDYNN
+439 ANSEDLFDYSN

-491 IKAGLDKS
+491 IKAGLEKS
-499 LSKANVVIVN
+499 LSKPNVVIVN
-509 SSNDIQL
+509 SSSEIQL

-527 VIAVLADDDESAGSA
+527 VIAILADDDESAGAA
-542 FASKII
+542 FASKVI
-548 ALGKQTDGVKAFSM
+548 ALGKQTEGVKAFSM

-581 YLMDRKINYDGD
+581 YLMDRKINYEGD
-593 FEKQILADYK
+593 FEKEILAAYK
-603 AKYCKA
+603 GKYCKT

>member
-1 MIKKIFILSAVTA
+1 MVKKIFILSALIG

-38 YGLSIEELFQLNP
+38 YGLSIDELYQLNP
-51 TKKESGL
+51 SKKEGGL
-58 KIGDVLTVSKTGSST
+58 KIGDVITVSKSGSQP
-73 KTVTPKETPVK
+73 KTSTPKATPVPAV
-84 TTPVASGTV
+84 TNN
-93 SGKTGTITLQPKQTI
+93 GKTGFINLQPKQTI

-125 NPELDSHLKIG
+125 NPDLDSHTKIG
-136 DKITLPLDNIQ
+136 DKIILPLENIE
-147 KYSDSAS
+147 KYAGS
-154 TNVAQTTTVVEKT
+154 TPTAVVQTTTTTTTEK
-167 PEVKT
+167 PAEVKT
-172 VTKTETVTSQPAK
+172 VTKTETTSPDK
-185 GLYVVQEKDNY
+185 GLYVVQAKDNY

-215 GLETAG
+215 GLESAG
-221 LKPGESIRVSG
+221 LKPGEAIRVSG
-232 SESSNAIKVEDNSQ
+232 SDSVASSSNSIKVEDNSQ
-246 SHTISAPV
+246 STTTSAPV
-254 TKTVTTTQTSAP
+254 TKTV
-266 NATSSASGNTS
+266 SSQNTASN
-277 TSEDDYVTY
+277 VTY
-286 TVQSGDTMFSIMNHF
+286 TATSTFTEDDFVTYSVQSGDTMFSIMNRF
-301 NVTLDQLITLN
+301 NVTLDQMIALN

-337 AGDVLS
+337 SGDVLS

-352 DANDAKYRTM
+352 DANDAKYRTL

-391 GNENTFK
+391 GNETTFK

-405 QDNTDLIVGP
+405 PDNTDLIVGP
-415 FFKSSIL
+415 FFKSSVL
-422 EVLNYVKQ
+422 EVLRFVNDK
-430 KSIPVVAPF
+430 KIPVVAPF
-439 ANSPELFDYNN
+439 ANSEDLFDYSN

-469 GQVYQ
+469 SQVYK

-491 IKAGLDKS
+491 IKVGLEKS
-499 LSKANVVIVN
+499 LSKANIVIVN
-509 SSNDIQL
+509 SSNEIQL

-548 ALGKQTDGVKAFSM
+548 NLGKQTEGVKAFSM
-562 FYSPS
+562 FYNPS

-593 FEKQILADYK
+593 FEKQVLADYK
-603 AKYCKA
+603 AKYCKS

>member
-1 MIKKIFILSAVTA
+1 MVKKIFILSGLIA

-38 YGLSIEELFQLNP
+38 YGITIDELYQLNP
-51 TKKESGL
+51 SKKEGGL
-58 KIGDVLTVSKTGSST
+58 KIGDVIVVSKGGGSKAAASPA
-73 KTVTPKETPVK
+73 V
-84 TTPVASGTV
+84 SGTR

-113 QYKISEADLRKL
+113 QYQISEAELRKL
-125 NPELDSHLKIG
+125 NPELDSHMKIG
-136 DKITLPLDNIQ
+136 DKITLPIDNIQ
-147 KYSDSAS
+147 KFGGSAV
-154 TNVAQTTTVVEKT
+154 TTVAQTTTTQK
-167 PEVKT
+167 PAEVKT
-172 VTKTETVTSQPAK
+172 VNKTETTSSDK
-185 GLYVVQEKDNY
+185 GLYVVQAKDNY

-215 GLETAG
+215 GLETTG
-221 LKPGESIRVSG
+221 LKPGEAIRVSG
-232 SESSNAIKVEDNSQ
+232 ADPVANSSQSIKVEDNSQ
-246 SHTISAPV
+246 SNATSAPV
-254 TKTVTTTQTSAP
+254 TETTRQTTVSEPEKSSSSVTS
-266 NATSSASGNTS
+266 
-277 TSEDDYVTY
+277 SEDDYVTY
-286 TVQSGDTMFSIMNHF
+286 TVQNGDTMFSIMNRF
-301 NVTLDQLITLN
+301 NVTLDQLISLN

-322 MTLKIKKQDPMYSKK
+322 MVLKIKKQDPMYSKK
-337 AGDVLS
+337 SGDVLS
-343 VVLMLPFGF
+343 VVVMLPFGY

-367 TGAKLAAERNAKT
+367 TGAKLAAERNAT
-380 GQKLDI
+380 NGQKLDI

-391 GNENTFK
+391 GNETTFK

-405 QDNTDLIVGP
+405 PDNTDLIVGP
-415 FFKSSIL
+415 FFKSSVL
-422 EVLNYVKQ
+422 EVLRFVNDK
-430 KSIPVVAPF
+430 KIPVVAPF
-439 ANSPELFDYNN
+439 ANSEDLFDYSN

-491 IKAGLDKS
+491 IKSGLEKS
-499 LSKANVVIVN
+499 LSKPNVVIVN
-509 SSNDIQL
+509 SSSEIQL

-527 VIAVLADDDESAGSA
+527 VIAILADDDESAGAA

-581 YLMDRKINYDGD
+581 YLMDRKINYEGD
-593 FEKQILADYK
+593 FEKEILAAYK
-603 AKYCKA
+603 GKYCKT

>member
-1 MIKKIFILSAVTA
+1 MIKNIFVLSAFFS

-29 ETPYGISKQ
+29 ETPYGISRQ
-38 YGLSIEELFQLNP
+38 YGLTIDELYQLNP
-51 TKKESGL
+51 SKKDGNL
-58 KIGDVLTVSKTGSST
+58 KIGDVLIVSKGKE
-73 KTVTPKETPVK
+73 KTENPAPKN
-84 TTPVASGTV
+84 

-113 QYKISEADLRKL
+113 QYNISEAELRKL
-125 NPELDSHLKIG
+125 NPELDSHMKIG
-136 DKITLPLDNIQ
+136 DKITLPLENIE
-147 KYSDSAS
+147 KYG
-154 TNVAQTTTVVEKT
+154 TKNTIENLPET
-167 PEVKT
+167 P
-172 VTKTETVTSQPAK
+172 KTETSKIVNESENSEK
-185 GLYVVQEKDNY
+185 GFYTIQAKDNY

-215 GLETAG
+215 ELEEKG
-221 LKPGESIRVSG
+221 LKPGDKIRISG
-232 SESSNAIKVEDNSQ
+232 SDSVKVEDNSQ
-246 SHTISAPV
+246 SNSASAPV
-254 TKTVTTTQTSAP
+254 TQTVQTPQPS
-266 NATSSASGNTS
+266 NSQTLEQN
-277 TSEDDYVTY
+277 DDYVTY
-286 TVQSGDTMFSIMNHF
+286 TVQSGDTMFSIMNKF
-301 NVTLDQLITLN
+301 NVTLDQLLELN
-312 PNLSDGLKAG
+312 PQLSGGLKSG

-337 AGDVLS
+337 SGDVLS

-362 SMDFL
+362 SLDFL
-367 TGAKLAAERNAKT
+367 TGAKLATERNANS

-386 KVVDA
+386 KVIDA

-405 QDNTDLIVGP
+405 QDNTDLIIGP

-422 EVLNYVKQ
+422 EVLNYVNNK
-430 KSIPVVAPF
+430 KIPIVAPF
-439 ANSPELFDYNN
+439 ANSSDLFDYNN
-450 LIIIETENSVYSD
+450 LIIVETENSVYSD
-463 RIVKEV
+463 RIVKETS
-469 GQVYQ
+469 QAYQ
-474 DQKIYIVA
+474 GQKIYIVA

-491 IKAGLDKS
+491 IKAGLEKS
-499 LSKANVVIVN
+499 LSKPNIAIVN
-509 SSNDIQL
+509 SSADIQPDT
-516 ENNMMTGQSVP
+516 NMMTGKSAP
-527 VIAVLADDDESAGSA
+527 IIAILADDDESVGNA

-548 ALGKQTDGVKAFSM
+548 ALAKQTDGIKAFSM

-567 FEKNVDDLSKASLV
+567 FEKNVDDLSKANLV
-581 YLMDRKINYDGD
+581 YLMDRKINYDGS
-593 FEKQILADYK
+593 FEKEVLAAYK
-603 AKYCKA
+603 AKYCKS

-650 FVKAKPNG
+650 FVRTKPNG

-668 RLMQ
+668 RLIP

>member
-1 MIKKIFILSAVTA
+1 MINKIFILSAITA

-29 ETPYGISKQ
+29 ETIYGISRQ
-38 YGLSIEELFQLNP
+38 YGLSIDEFYQLNP
-51 TKKESGL
+51 SKKESGL
-58 KIGDVLTVSKTGSST
+58 KIGDVLTVSKTGTPTRTATLKST
-73 KTVTPKETPVK
+73 PAK
-84 TTPVASGTV
+84 TTPAASGSA
-93 SGKTGTITLQPKQTI
+93 SGKTGSITLQPKQTI

-136 DKITLPLDNIQ
+136 DKVTLPLDRIQ
-147 KYSDSAS
+147 KYGGSAPD
-154 TNVAQTTTVVEKT
+154 NNATTTI
-167 PEVKT
+167 
-172 VTKTETVTSQPAK
+172 TETKPATQQQMPASATAE
-185 GLYVVQEKDNY
+185 GLYTVQAKDNY

-215 GLETAG
+215 GLEASG
-221 LKPGESIRVSG
+221 LKPGETIKISG
-232 SESSNAIKVEDNSQ
+232 GTTINIEDNSKNNTK
-246 SHTISAPV
+246 SDPATAPIASSE
-254 TKTVTTTQTSAP
+254 TSVSN
-266 NATSSASGNTS
+266 NASSSANTL
-277 TSEDDYVTY
+277 TSDDDYITY

-301 NVTLDQLITLN
+301 NVTLDQLLTLN
-312 PNLSDGLKAG
+312 PNLADGLKTG
-322 MTLKIKKQDPMYSKK
+322 MVLKIKKQDPMYSKK
-337 AGDVLS
+337 SGDVLS

-352 DANDAKYRTM
+352 DANDAKYRTL

-367 TGAKLAAERNAKT
+367 TGAKLAAERNAGL

-405 QDNTDLIVGP
+405 QDNTDLIIGP
-415 FFKSSIL
+415 FFKSSVL

-430 KSIPVVAPF
+430 KNIPVVAPF
-439 ANSPELFDYNN
+439 ANSPDLFDYSN
-450 LIIIETENSVYSD
+450 LIIVETENSVYSD

-469 GQVYQ
+469 AQVYQ
-474 DQKIYIVA
+474 GQKIYIVA
-482 DNSKANANA
+482 DSSRAHANA
-491 IKAGLDKS
+491 IKTGLEKS
-499 LSKANVVIVN
+499 LSNPTVVIVN
-509 SSNDIQL
+509 TPADIQL
-516 ENNMMTGQSVP
+516 ETNMVTGQSAP
-527 VIAVLADDDESAGSA
+527 VIAVLADDNDAAGSA

-548 ALGKQTDGVKAFSM
+548 ALAKQTEGVKAFSM

-567 FEKNVDDLSKASLV
+567 FEKNVDELSKASLV

-593 FEKQILADYK
+593 FEKEILAAYK
-603 AKYCKA
+603 SKYCKT

-620 MNDMLTRENK
+620 MNDMLMRENK

-636 QIGKSQTQLATKFE
+636 QIDKSQTQLATKFE
-650 FVKAKPNG
+650 FAKAKPNG
-658 AYINNGYRVV
+658 AYINKGYRVV
-668 RLMQ
+668 RLVQ

>member
-1 MIKKIFILSAVTA
+1 MINKIFILSAVIA

-29 ETPYGISKQ
+29 ETPYGISRQ
-38 YGLSIEELFQLNP
+38 YGLSIDELYQLNP
-51 TKKESGL
+51 SKKESGL
-58 KIGDVLTVSKTGSST
+58 KIGDVLTVSKKGSST
-73 KTVTPKETPVK
+73 KTVMPTVTPVK
-84 TTPVASGTV
+84 ATPVTPANV
-93 SGKTGTITLQPKQTI
+93 SGKTGTITLQPKQTV

-147 KYSDSAS
+147 KYADSAS
-154 TNVAQTTTVVEKT
+154 TSVAQTTTVVEKT

-172 VTKTETVTSQPAK
+172 VTKTETVASEPAK
-185 GLYVVQEKDNY
+185 GMYVVQAKDNY
-196 YKISR
+196 YKISK

-215 GLETAG
+215 GLETTG
-221 LKPGESIRVSG
+221 LKPGEAIKVSG
-232 SESSNAIKVEDNSQ
+232 SDLINVEDNSQ
-246 SHTISAPV
+246 SNTISAPV
-254 TKTVTTTQTSAP
+254 TKTVVTTQTQTSAP

-277 TSEDDYVTY
+277 TSEDDYVSY

-322 MTLKIKKQDPMYSKK
+322 MTLKIKKQDPMYFKK

-439 ANSPELFDYNN
+439 ANSPDLFDYNN

-469 GQVYQ
+469 SQVYQ

-491 IKAGLDKS
+491 IKAGLEKS

-542 FASKII
+542 FASKIV

-581 YLMDRKINYDGD
+581 YLMDRKINYEGD
-593 FEKQILADYK
+593 FEKQVLADYK

-636 QIGKSQTQLATKFE
+636 QINKSQTQLATKFE

>member
-1 MIKKIFILSAVTA
+1 MIKKIFILSGLIG

-38 YGLSIEELFQLNP
+38 YGLTIDELYRMNP
-51 TKKESGL
+51 SAKENGL
-58 KIGDVLTVSKTGSST
+58 KIGDVIVVSKNGGNAKPT
-73 KTVTPKETPVK
+73 
-84 TTPVASGTV
+84 ASVSAPATSLAK

-113 QYKISEADLRKL
+113 QYQISEADLRKL
-125 NPELDSHLKIG
+125 NPELDSHTKIG

-147 KYSDSAS
+147 KFGSSAPA
-154 TNVAQTTTVVEKT
+154 TVVQTTTALEK
-167 PEVKT
+167 PAEVKP
-172 VTKTETVTSQPAK
+172 VNKIETTSSDK
-185 GLYVVQEKDNY
+185 DLYVVQTKDNY

-215 GLETAG
+215 GLESAG
-221 LKPGESIRVSG
+221 LKPGEAIRISG
-232 SESSNAIKVEDNSQ
+232 SDTAVSSSQSIKVEDNSQ
-246 SHTISAPV
+246 SNTSSVPV
-254 TKTVTTTQTSAP
+254 TKTTTQTTVSEP
-266 NATSSASGNTS
+266 VKTSSVATSS
-277 TSEDDYVTY
+277 EDDFVTY
-286 TVQSGDTMFSIMNHF
+286 TVQSGDTMFSIMNRF
-301 NVTLDQLITLN
+301 NVTLDQLISLN
-312 PNLSDGLKAG
+312 PNLVDGLKAG

-367 TGAKLAAERNAKT
+367 TGAKLAAERNAT
-380 GQKLDI
+380 SGQKLDI

-391 GNENTFK
+391 GNEITFK

-405 QDNTDLIVGP
+405 PDNTDLIVGP
-415 FFKSSIL
+415 FFKSSVL
-422 EVLNYVKQ
+422 EVLRFVNDK
-430 KSIPVVAPF
+430 KIPVVAPF
-439 ANSPELFDYNN
+439 ANSEDLFDYSN

-482 DNSKANANA
+482 DSSKANANA
-491 IKAGLDKS
+491 IKAGLEKS

-509 SSNDIQL
+509 SPNDIKL

-527 VIAVLADDDESAGSA
+527 VIAVLADDDESAGAA
-542 FASKII
+542 FASKVI
-548 ALGKQTDGVKAFSM
+548 ALGKQTEGVKAFSM

-593 FEKQILADYK
+593 FEKEILAAYK
-603 AKYCKA
+603 AKYCKT

>member
-1 MIKKIFILSAVTA
+1 MINKIFILSAVTA

-29 ETPYGISKQ
+29 ETPYGISRQ
-38 YGLSIEELFQLNP
+38 YGLSIDELYQLNP
-51 TKKESGL
+51 SKKEGGL
-58 KIGDVLTVSKTGSST
+58 KIGDILVVAKTGSAT
-73 KTVTPKETPVK
+73 KQVTTKVTPATAV
-84 TTPVASGTV
+84 TT
-93 SGKTGTITLQPKQTI
+93 SGKTGTITLQPKQTV

-113 QYKISEADLRKL
+113 QYKISEVDLRKL
-125 NPELDSHLKIG
+125 NPQLDSNLKIG
-136 DKITLPLDNIQ
+136 DKITLPLDSIQ
-147 KYSDSAS
+147 KYADSAS
-154 TNVAQTTTVVEKT
+154 NVAQTTTVAET
-167 PEVKT
+167 QPEVKT
-172 VTKTETVTSQPAK
+172 VTKTETVTSEPAK
-185 GLYVVQEKDNY
+185 GSYVVQAKDNY
-196 YKISR
+196 YKISK

-215 GLETAG
+215 GLESTG
-221 LKPGESIRVSG
+221 LKPGETIKVSG
-232 SESSNAIKVEDNSQ
+232 SDLINVEDNSQ
-246 SHTISAPV
+246 NSSTSAPV
-254 TKTVTTTQTSAP
+254 TKTVTTTQTSVP
-266 NATSSASGNTS
+266 SATSSASGNTS

-286 TVQSGDTMFSIMNHF
+286 SVQSGDTMFSIMNHF

-312 PNLSDGLKAG
+312 PSLSGGLKAG

-367 TGAKLAAERNAKT
+367 TGAKLAVERNANT

-422 EVLNYVKQ
+422 EVLNYVKE
-430 KSIPVVAPF
+430 KKIPVVAPF
-439 ANSPELFDYNN
+439 ANSADLFDYSN
-450 LIIIETENSVYSD
+450 LIIVETENSVYSD

-469 GQVYQ
+469 SQVYQ

-491 IKAGLDKS
+491 IKAGLEKS
-499 LSKANVVIVN
+499 LSKANIVIVN
-509 SSNDIQL
+509 SSNEIQL
-516 ENNMMTGQSVP
+516 EKNMMTGQSVP
-527 VIAVLADDDESAGSA
+527 VIAVLADDDDSAGNA
-542 FASKII
+542 FASKLIS
-548 ALGKQTDGVKAFSM
+548 LGKQNDGVKAFSM
-562 FYSPS
+562 FYNAS
-567 FEKNVDDLSKASLV
+567 FEKNVDDLSKTSLV
-581 YLMDRKINYDGD
+581 YLMDRKINYEGD
-593 FEKQILADYK
+593 FEKEILAAYK

-636 QIGKSQTQLATKFE
+636 QINKSQTQLATKFE

>member
-1 MIKKIFILSAVTA
+1 MIKKIFILSGLIG

-38 YGLSIEELFQLNP
+38 YGITIDELYQLNP
-51 TKKESGL
+51 SKKEGGL
-58 KIGDVLTVSKTGSST
+58 KIGDVIVVSKSGSS
-73 KTVTPKETPVK
+73 KTTASASTPVTTTSVNK
-84 TTPVASGTV
+84 T
-93 SGKTGTITLQPKQTI
+93 GKTGTITLQPKQTI

-113 QYKISEADLRKL
+113 QYQISESELRKL
-125 NPELDSHLKIG
+125 NPELDSHMKIG

-147 KYSDSAS
+147 KFGGSAPA
-154 TNVAQTTTVVEKT
+154 TVVQTTTTTTTEK
-167 PEVKT
+167 PAEVKT
-172 VTKTETVTSQPAK
+172 VTKTETTSSDK
-185 GLYVVQEKDNY
+185 GLYVVQAKDNY

-215 GLETAG
+215 GLETTG
-221 LKPGESIRVSG
+221 LKPGEAIRVSDANTISVS
-232 SESSNAIKVEDNSQ
+232 SEGIQVQDNSN
-246 SHTISAPV
+246 SNSSSAPV
-254 TKTVTTTQTSAP
+254 TETTRSVPAK
-266 NATSSASGNTS
+266 NSSNTLPA
-277 TSEDDYVTY
+277 EDDYVTY
-286 TVQSGDTMFSIMNHF
+286 TVQNGDTMFSIMSRF
-301 NVTLDQLITLN
+301 NATLDQLMSLN
-312 PNLSDGLKAG
+312 PNLADGLKAG

-337 AGDVLS
+337 SGDVLS
-343 VVLMLPFGF
+343 VVLMLPFGY

-362 SMDFL
+362 SIDFL
-367 TGAKLAAERNAKT
+367 TGAKLAAERNAT
-380 GQKLDI
+380 NGQKLDI

-391 GNENTFK
+391 GNETTFK

-405 QDNTDLIVGP
+405 PDNTDLIVGP
-415 FFKSSIL
+415 FFKSNVL
-422 EVLNYVKQ
+422 EVLRFVNDK
-430 KSIPVVAPF
+430 KIPVVAPF
-439 ANSPELFDYNN
+439 ANSEDLFDYSN
-450 LIIIETENSVYSD
+450 LIIVETENSVYSD

-491 IKAGLDKS
+491 IKAGLEKS
-499 LSKANVVIVN
+499 LSKPNVVIVN
-509 SSNDIQL
+509 SSSEIQL

-527 VIAVLADDDESAGSA
+527 VIAILADDDESAGNA
-542 FASKII
+542 FASKLIS
-548 ALGKQTDGVKAFSM
+548 LGKQTDGIKAFSM
-562 FYSPS
+562 YYNAS

-593 FEKQILADYK
+593 FEKEILAAYK
-603 AKYCKA
+603 GKYCKT

-650 FVKAKPNG
+650 FVRTKPNG

>member
-1 MIKKIFILSAVTA
+1 MIKKIFILSGLIG

-38 YGLSIEELFQLNP
+38 YGITIDELYQLNP
-51 TKKESGL
+51 SKKEGGL
-58 KIGDVLTVSKTGSST
+58 KIGDVIVVSKSGSS
-73 KTVTPKETPVK
+73 K
-84 TTPVASGTV
+84 TTASTSSPVTTTSVAKTD
-93 SGKTGTITLQPKQTI
+93 KTGTITLQPKQTI

-113 QYKISEADLRKL
+113 QYQISESELRKL
-125 NPELDSHLKIG
+125 NPELDSHMKIG
-136 DKITLPLDNIQ
+136 DKIILPLDNIQ
-147 KYSDSAS
+147 KFGGSAPVTS
-154 TNVAQTTTVVEKT
+154 VVETST
-167 PEVKT
+167 PVKSADAQT
-172 VTKTETVTSQPAK
+172 VTKTETASSDK
-185 GLYVVQEKDNY
+185 GLYVVQAKDNY

-215 GLETAG
+215 GLETTG
-221 LKPGESIRVSG
+221 LKPGEAIRVSDANIISVS
-232 SESSNAIKVEDNSQ
+232 SEGIQVQDNSN
-246 SHTISAPV
+246 SNSSSAPV
-254 TKTVTTTQTSAP
+254 TETTRSAP
-266 NATSSASGNTS
+266 AKNSSNTLS
-277 TSEDDYVTY
+277 AEDDYVTY
-286 TVQSGDTMFSIMNHF
+286 TVQNGDTMFSIMSRF
-301 NVTLDQLITLN
+301 NATLDQLISLN
-312 PNLSDGLKAG
+312 PNLADGLKAG

-337 AGDVLS
+337 YGDVLS
-343 VVLMLPFGF
+343 VVLMLPFGY

-367 TGAKLAAERNAKT
+367 TGAKLAAERNAT
-380 GQKLDI
+380 NGQKLDI

-391 GNENTFK
+391 GNETTFK
-398 NSLSQIN
+398 NSLSQLN
-405 QDNTDLIVGP
+405 PENTDLIVGP
-415 FFKSSIL
+415 FFKSNVL
-422 EVLNYVKQ
+422 EVLRFVNDK
-430 KSIPVVAPF
+430 KIPVVAPF
-439 ANSPELFDYNN
+439 ANSEDLFDYSN

-491 IKAGLDKS
+491 IKAGLEKS
-499 LSKANVVIVN
+499 LSKPNVVIVN
-509 SSNDIQL
+509 SSSEIQL

-527 VIAVLADDDESAGSA
+527 VIAILADDDESAGSA
-542 FASKII
+542 FASKVI
-548 ALGKQTDGVKAFSM
+548 ALGKQTEGVKAFSM

-567 FEKNVDDLSKASLV
+567 FEKNVGDLSKTSLV

-593 FEKQILADYK
+593 FEKEILAAYK
-603 AKYCKA
+603 GKYCKT

-658 AYINNGYRVV
+658 AYINSGYRVV

>member
-1 MIKKIFILSAVTA
+1 MVKKIFILSGLIG

-38 YGLSIEELFQLNP
+38 YGITIDELYQLNP
-51 TKKESGL
+51 SKKEGGL
-58 KIGDVLTVSKTGSST
+58 KIGDVIVVSKSGSSKPT
-73 KTVTPKETPVK
+73 ASASTPVTTTSVNK
-84 TTPVASGTV
+84 T
-93 SGKTGTITLQPKQTI
+93 GKTGTITLQPKQTI

-113 QYKISEADLRKL
+113 LYQISEADLRKL
-125 NPELDSHLKIG
+125 NPELDSHMKIG

-147 KYSDSAS
+147 KFGGSAPA
-154 TNVAQTTTVVEKT
+154 TVVQTTTTTTTEK
-167 PEVKT
+167 PAEVKT
-172 VTKTETVTSQPAK
+172 VTKTETTSSDK
-185 GLYVVQEKDNY
+185 GLYVVQAKDNY

-215 GLETAG
+215 GLETTG
-221 LKPGESIRVSG
+221 LKAGEAIRVSDTNTSSVP
-232 SESSNAIKVEDNSQ
+232 SEGIQVQDNSN
-246 SHTISAPV
+246 SNSSSAPV
-254 TKTVTTTQTSAP
+254 TETTRSALVK
-266 NATSSASGNTS
+266 NSSNTLS
-277 TSEDDYVTY
+277 AEDDYVTY
-286 TVQSGDTMFSIMNHF
+286 TVQNGDTMFRIMSRF
-301 NVTLDQLITLN
+301 NATLDQLISLN
-312 PNLSDGLKAG
+312 PNLADGLKAG

-337 AGDVLS
+337 SGDVLS
-343 VVLMLPFGF
+343 VVLMLPFGY

-362 SMDFL
+362 SIDFL
-367 TGAKLAAERNAKT
+367 TGAKLAAERNAT
-380 GQKLDI
+380 NGQKLDI

-391 GNENTFK
+391 GNETTFK

-405 QDNTDLIVGP
+405 PDNTDLIVGP
-415 FFKSSIL
+415 FFKSNVL
-422 EVLNYVKQ
+422 EVLRFVNDK
-430 KSIPVVAPF
+430 KIPVVAPF
-439 ANSPELFDYNN
+439 ANSEDLFDYSN

-491 IKAGLDKS
+491 IKAGLEKS
-499 LSKANVVIVN
+499 LSKPNVVIVN
-509 SSNDIQL
+509 SSSEIQL

-527 VIAVLADDDESAGSA
+527 VIAILADDDESAGAA
-542 FASKII
+542 FASKVI
-548 ALGKQTDGVKAFSM
+548 ALGKQTEGVKAFSM

-593 FEKQILADYK
+593 FEKEILAAYK
-603 AKYCKA
+603 GKYCKT

-658 AYINNGYRVV
+658 AYINSGYRVV

>member
-1 MIKKIFILSAVTA
+1 MVKKIFILSGLIG

-38 YGLSIEELFQLNP
+38 YGITIDELYQLNP
-51 TKKESGL
+51 SKKEGGL
-58 KIGDVLTVSKTGSST
+58 KIGDVIVVSKSGSS
-73 KTVTPKETPVK
+73 K
-84 TTPVASGTV
+84 TTTSASTPAATTSV
-93 SGKTGTITLQPKQTI
+93 NKTGKTGTITLQPKQTI

-113 QYKISEADLRKL
+113 QYQISEADLRKL
-125 NPELDSHLKIG
+125 NPELDSHMKIG

-147 KYSDSAS
+147 KFGGSVPA
-154 TNVAQTTTVVEKT
+154 TVVQTTTTTTTEKPT
-167 PEVKT
+167 EVKT
-172 VTKTETVTSQPAK
+172 VTKTETDSSDK
-185 GLYVVQEKDNY
+185 DLYVVQAKDNY

-221 LKPGESIRVSG
+221 LKPGEAIRVSG
-232 SESSNAIKVEDNSQ
+232 SDSVTTSSNSIKVEDNSQ
-246 SHTISAPV
+246 SNTTSAPV
-254 TKTVTTTQTSAP
+254 TKTTTQTTVSEP
-266 NATSSASGNTS
+266 VKTSNLSS
-277 TSEDDYVTY
+277 SEDDYVTY
-286 TVQSGDTMFSIMNHF
+286 TVQSGDTMFSIMNRF
-301 NVTLDQLITLN
+301 NVTLDQLISLN

-337 AGDVLS
+337 SGDVLS
-343 VVLMLPFGF
+343 VVLMLPFGY

-362 SMDFL
+362 SIDFL
-367 TGAKLAAERNAKT
+367 TGAKLAAERNANN

-391 GNENTFK
+391 GNETTFK

-405 QDNTDLIVGP
+405 PENTDLIVGP
-415 FFKSSIL
+415 FFKSSVL
-422 EVLNYVKQ
+422 EVLRFVNDK
-430 KSIPVVAPF
+430 KIPVVAPF
-439 ANSPELFDYNN
+439 ANSEDLFDYSN

-491 IKAGLDKS
+491 IKAGLEKS
-499 LSKANVVIVN
+499 LSKPNVVIVN
-509 SSNDIQL
+509 SSSEIQL

-527 VIAVLADDDESAGSA
+527 VIAILADDDESAGNA
-542 FASKII
+542 FASKVI
-548 ALGKQTDGVKAFSM
+548 ALGKQTEGVKAFSM

-593 FEKQILADYK
+593 FEKEILAAYK
-603 AKYCKA
+603 GKYCKT

>member
-1 MIKKIFILSAVTA
+1 MINKIFILSAVAA

-38 YGLSIEELFQLNP
+38 YGLSIDELYKLNP
-51 TKKESGL
+51 SKKDGGL
-58 KIGDVLTVSKTGSST
+58 KIGDILVVAKTGSPT
-73 KTVTPKETPVK
+73 KSVTSTVTPVKATP
-84 TTPVASGTV
+84 TTSGNV
-93 SGKTGTITLQPKQTI
+93 SGKTGTITLQPKQTV

-147 KYSDSAS
+147 KYADSSS
-154 TNVAQTTTVVEKT
+154 TSVAQTTTVVEKT

-172 VTKTETVTSQPAK
+172 VTTTETITSEPAK
-185 GLYVVQEKDNY
+185 GMYVVQTKDNY

-215 GLETAG
+215 GLEAAG
-221 LKPGESIRVSG
+221 LKPGESIRISG
-232 SESSNAIKVEDNSQ
+232 SESNAINVEDNSQ
-246 SHTISAPV
+246 NNSTSAPV

-266 NATSSASGNTS
+266 SATSSASGNTS

-367 TGAKLAAERNAKT
+367 TGAKLAAERNAKS

-391 GNENTFK
+391 GNEVTFK

-439 ANSPELFDYNN
+439 ANSPDLFDYNN
-450 LIIIETENSVYSD
+450 LIIVETENSVYSD

-469 GQVYQ
+469 SQVYQ

-491 IKAGLDKS
+491 IKAGLEKS
-499 LSKANVVIVN
+499 LPKANIVIVN
-509 SSNDIQL
+509 SSSEIQL

-548 ALGKQTDGVKAFSM
+548 ALGKQTEGVKAFSM

-567 FEKNVDDLSKASLV
+567 FEKNVDDLSRSSLV

-593 FEKQILADYK
+593 FEKQVLADYK

>member
-1 MIKKIFILSAVTA
+1 MIKKIFILSGLIG

-38 YGLSIEELFQLNP
+38 YGLTVDELYRLNP
-51 TKKESGL
+51 SAKENGL
-58 KIGDVLTVSKTGSST
+58 KIGDVVVVSKSGSASKSVVSAPAVASATKAGKTGSI
-73 KTVTPKETPVK
+73 TV
-84 TTPVASGTV
+84 
-93 SGKTGTITLQPKQTI
+93 QPKQTI

-113 QYKISEADLRKL
+113 QYQISESELRKL
-125 NPELDSHLKIG
+125 NPELDSHMKIG
-136 DKITLPLDNIQ
+136 DKIILPLDNIQ
-147 KYSDSAS
+147 KFGGSAPA
-154 TNVAQTTTVVEKT
+154 TVVQTTTTTTTEK
-167 PEVKT
+167 PAEVKT
-172 VTKTETVTSQPAK
+172 VTKTETTSSDK
-185 GLYVVQEKDNY
+185 GLYVVQAKDNY

-215 GLETAG
+215 GLETTG
-221 LKPGESIRVSG
+221 LKLGEAIRVSG
-232 SESSNAIKVEDNSQ
+232 ANTISVSSEGIQVQDNSN
-246 SHTISAPV
+246 SNSSSAPV
-254 TKTVTTTQTSAP
+254 TETTRSALGK
-266 NATSSASGNTS
+266 NSSNTLPA
-277 TSEDDYVTY
+277 EDDYVTY
-286 TVQSGDTMFSIMNHF
+286 TVQNGDTMFSIMSRF
-301 NVTLDQLITLN
+301 NATLDQLISLN
-312 PNLSDGLKAG
+312 PNLADGLKAG

-337 AGDVLS
+337 SGDVLS
-343 VVLMLPFGF
+343 VVLMLPFGY

-362 SMDFL
+362 SIDFL
-367 TGAKLAAERNAKT
+367 TGAKLAAERNAT
-380 GQKLDI
+380 NGQKLDI

-391 GNENTFK
+391 GNETTFK
-398 NSLSQIN
+398 NSLSQLN
-405 QDNTDLIVGP
+405 PENTDLIVGP
-415 FFKSSIL
+415 FFKSNVL
-422 EVLNYVKQ
+422 EVLRFVNDK
-430 KSIPVVAPF
+430 KIPVVAPF
-439 ANSPELFDYNN
+439 ANSEDLFDYSN

-474 DQKIYIVA
+474 DQKIFIVA

-491 IKAGLDKS
+491 IKAGLEKS
-499 LSKANVVIVN
+499 LSKPNVVIVN
-509 SSNDIQL
+509 SSSEIQL

-527 VIAVLADDDESAGSA
+527 VIAILADDDESAGAA
-542 FASKII
+542 FASKVI
-548 ALGKQTDGVKAFSM
+548 ALGKQTQGVKAFSM

-593 FEKQILADYK
+593 FEKQILAAYK
-603 AKYCKA
+603 AKYCTT

-650 FVKAKPNG
+650 FVRTKPNG

>member
-1 MIKKIFILSAVTA
+1 MIKKIFILSGLIG

-38 YGLSIEELFQLNP
+38 YGLTVEELYRLNP
-51 TKKESGL
+51 SAKEKGL
-58 KIGDVLTVSKTGSST
+58 KIGDVVVVSKTGSAS
-73 KTVTPKETPVK
+73 KSVVSAPA
-84 TTPVASGTV
+84 VASASK

-113 QYKISEADLRKL
+113 QYQISEADLRKL
-125 NPELDSHLKIG
+125 NPELDSHMKIG

-147 KYSDSAS
+147 KFGGSAP
-154 TNVAQTTTVVEKT
+154 VATAVVQTTTTTTEK
-167 PEVKT
+167 PAEVKT
-172 VTKTETVTSQPAK
+172 VTKTEMASSDK
-185 GLYVVQEKDNY
+185 GLYVVQAKDNY

-215 GLETAG
+215 GLETTG
-221 LKPGESIRVSG
+221 LKPGEAIRVSDVNNISVP
-232 SESSNAIKVEDNSQ
+232 SEGIQVQDNSN
-246 SHTISAPV
+246 SNSSSAPV
-254 TKTVTTTQTSAP
+254 TETTRSAP
-266 NATSSASGNTS
+266 AKSSSNTLPA
-277 TSEDDYVTY
+277 EDDYVTY
-286 TVQSGDTMFSIMNHF
+286 TVQNGDTMFSIMSRF
-301 NVTLDQLITLN
+301 NATLDQLMSLN
-312 PNLSDGLKAG
+312 PNLADGLKAG

-337 AGDVLS
+337 SGDVLS
-343 VVLMLPFGF
+343 VVLMLPFGY

-367 TGAKLAAERNAKT
+367 TGAKLAAERNAT
-380 GQKLDI
+380 NGQKLDI

-391 GNENTFK
+391 GNETTFK
-398 NSLSQIN
+398 NSLAQLN
-405 QDNTDLIVGP
+405 PENTDLIVGP
-415 FFKSSIL
+415 FFKSNVL
-422 EVLNYVKQ
+422 EVLRFVNDK
-430 KSIPVVAPF
+430 KIPVVAPF
-439 ANSPELFDYNN
+439 ANSEDLFDYSN

-491 IKAGLDKS
+491 IKAGLEKS
-499 LSKANVVIVN
+499 LSKPNVVIVN
-509 SSNDIQL
+509 SSSEIQL

-527 VIAVLADDDESAGSA
+527 VIAILADDDESAGSA
-542 FASKII
+542 FASKVI
-548 ALGKQTDGVKAFSM
+548 ALGKQTEGVKAFSM

-593 FEKQILADYK
+593 FEKEILAAYK
-603 AKYCKA
+603 GKYCKT

>member
-1 MIKKIFILSAVTA
+1 MINKIFILSAVAA

-29 ETPYGISKQ
+29 ETPYGISRQ
-38 YGLSIEELFQLNP
+38 YGLSIDELYSLNP
-51 TKKESGL
+51 SKKEGGL
-58 KIGDVLTVSKTGSST
+58 KIGDILVISKTGSSS
-73 KTVTPKETPVK
+73 KTVTTKAAPT
-84 TTPVASGTV
+84 SV
-93 SGKTGTITLQPKQTI
+93 SAKTGTIILQPKQTV

-125 NPELDSHLKIG
+125 NPQLDSNLKIG
-136 DKITLPLDNIQ
+136 DKITLPLDSIQ
-147 KYSDSAS
+147 KYADSAS
-154 TNVAQTTTVVEKT
+154 NSAQATAVVETK
-167 PEVKT
+167 PEVKA
-172 VTKTETVTSQPAK
+172 VAKTETVTSEPAK
-185 GLYVVQEKDNY
+185 GTYVVQAKDNY
-196 YKISR
+196 YKISK

-215 GLETAG
+215 GLEFTG
-221 LKPGESIRVSG
+221 LKPGETINVSG
-232 SESSNAIKVEDNSQ
+232 SDLINVEDNSQ
-246 SHTISAPV
+246 NNATSAPV
-254 TKTVTTTQTSAP
+254 TKAVASQTSAP
-266 NATSSASGNTS
+266 SASSAASGNTS

-286 TVQSGDTMFSIMNHF
+286 TVQSGDTMFSIMNRF

-312 PNLSDGLKAG
+312 PSLVDGLKAG
-322 MTLKIKKQDPMYSKK
+322 MILKIKKQDPMYSKK
-337 AGDVLS
+337 SGDVLS

-352 DANDAKYRTM
+352 DANDAKYRTL

-367 TGAKLAAERNAKT
+367 TGAKLAAERNAKA

-386 KVVDA
+386 KVIDA
-391 GNENTFK
+391 GKENTFK

-415 FFKSSIL
+415 FFKSSVL
-422 EVLNYVKQ
+422 EVLNHVKE
-430 KSIPVVAPF
+430 KKIPVVAPF
-439 ANSPELFDYNN
+439 ANSSDLFDYSN

-469 GQVYQ
+469 AQVYQ

-491 IKAGLDKS
+491 IKAGLEKS
-499 LSKANVVIVN
+499 LSKANIVIVN
-509 SSNDIQL
+509 SSSEIQL

-527 VIAVLADDDESAGSA
+527 VIAVLADDDDSAGSA
-542 FASKII
+542 FASKMIS
-548 ALGKQTDGVKAFSM
+548 LGKQTDGVKAFSM
-562 FYSPS
+562 FYNAS
-567 FEKNVDDLSKASLV
+567 FEKNIDDLSKTNLV
-581 YLMDRKINYDGD
+581 YLMDRKINYEGD
-593 FEKQILADYK
+593 FEKEILAAYK
-603 AKYCKA
+603 AKYCKS

-636 QIGKSQTQLATKFE
+636 QINKSQTQLATKFE